1 MVSQKGLHAASL
13 NKITVSRVS
22 SGNNA
27 LELDL
32 TRPMYQKT
40 VERDTDN
47 LATMRE

>member
-32 TRPMYQKT
+32 TRPSYQKN
-40 VERDTDN
+40 VERDKYN
-47 LATMRE
+47 FAAMGE